1 MTQELRSKMDKLG
14 GKIPLLSIL
23 LVVLVQIG
31 GGIVFLTNL
40 SRDVQNNT
48 DAIVHL
54 IENDTAQYAIDEI
67 NNARTSIETNKILVD
82 QLLLDVEYMKNV
94 TDTLGGVDVSYL
106 IERLTRLETEIQGIK
121 EDSFSD
127 DSWIVENKVDGLQTE
142 IARLQAQFEAVQRKT
157 DDHVWTISDLQTKL
171 IYLEQEVYSICLL
184 YTSPRP
190 RD

>member
-1 MTQELRSKMDKLG
+1 MTQGLRSKMDKLG

-67 NNARTSIETNKILVD
+67 NNARTNIETNKILVD
-82 QLLLDVEYMKNV
+82 QLLFDVEMNKQITSKLEDIDLSY
-94 TDTLGGVDVSYL
+94 TLSK
-106 IERLTRLETEIQGIK
+106 LTKLETEILNIK
-121 EDSFSD
+121 EDSFSND
-127 DSWIVENKVDGLQTE
+127 QFLLEQQIDFATQEITRLQVIVENIKRTS
-142 IARLQAQFEAVQRKT
+142 
-157 DDHVWTISDLQTKL
+157 DDRIFILDDLKSKL
-171 IYLEQEVYSICLL
+171 IYLEQEVYSI
-184 YTSPRP
+184 PR
-190 RD
+190 